1 MAKGKKISKKQ
12 RRKRKLILFIVEI
25 IILIIVAGALYV
37 YSKLN
42 LFNRKELDQ
51 SKVGKNEVSK
61 ETQQTFE
68 GNTTIALFGLDNR
81 DQGVYD
87 TGNSDVIMVM
97 NINNDTKEVSLV
109 SVYRDTYLNI
119 AGEGEEEKFRKANA
133 AYSAG
138 GAEQAVTMLNRNLDL
153 DIDNYV
159 AFDFKSVA
167 EAIDILGGVEI
178 DIESQAEMDYLND
191 YISYTSE
198 YVGGSD
204 EMIDHLGKQT
214 LNGVQAVSYARIR
227 YTAGGDF
234 KRAERQRRVLNELI
248 KKAKD
253 ASLTEL
259 NELVSTIFPE
269 VSTDLTQK
277 DIISMM
283 PVMLKY
289 DMANSGGFPYDKT
302 TDTPS
307 KKIGSIVIPCDLES
321 NVIQLH
327 KQLFGTEDYQPSET
341 VQSYNDTIIDLAG
354 KTTKDSETDQFSD
367 QDDFFGNG
375 TQQNSN
381 NSGDGG
387 ADSSASDSQ

>member
-1 MAKGKKISKKQ
+1 MARGKKVSKRQ

-42 LFNRKELDQ
+42 LLNKKELDQ
-51 SKVGKNEVSK
+51 SKVGKNQVSE
-61 ETQQTFE
+61 ETEQTFE

-81 DQGVYD
+81 EQGVYD
-87 TGNSDVIMVM
+87 TGNSDVIMIM

-133 AYSAG
+133 AYAAG

-159 AFDFKSVA
+159 AFDFKSFA
-167 EAIDILGGVEI
+167 EAIDILGVVEI

-204 EMIDHLGKQT
+204 ETVDHLGKQT

-227 YTAGGDF
+227 YTAGDDY
-234 KRAERQRRVLNELI
+234 KRAERQRRVLTEMI
-248 KKAKD
+248 KKAKS
-253 ASLTEL
+253 ASLPEL
-259 NELVSTIFPE
+259 NSLINTVFPQI
-269 VSTDLTQK
+269 STDLDKK
-277 DIISMM
+277 DIILSLIHISE
-283 PVMLKY
+283 PTR
-289 DMANSGGFPYDKT
+289 PY
-302 TDTPS
+302 
-307 KKIGSIVIPCDLES
+307 
-321 NVIQLH
+321 
-327 KQLFGTEDYQPSET
+327 
-341 VQSYNDTIIDLAG
+341 
-354 KTTKDSETDQFSD
+354 
-367 QDDFFGNG
+367 
-375 TQQNSN
+375 
-381 NSGDGG
+381 
-387 ADSSASDSQ
+387 

>member
-42 LFNRKELDQ
+42 LINRKELDQ

-61 ETQQTFE
+61 ETQQTFN

-97 NINNDTKEVSLV
+97 NINNDTREVSLV

-138 GAEQAVTMLNRNLDL
+138 GAEQTVTMLNRNLDL

-259 NELVSTIFPE
+259 NELVNTIFPE

-341 VQSYNDTIIDLAG
+341 VQSYNDTIIDLTG

>member
-1 MAKGKKISKKQ
+1 MARGKKVSKRQ

-42 LFNRKELDQ
+42 LLNKKELDQ
-51 SKVGKNEVSK
+51 SKVGKNEVSE
-61 ETQQTFE
+61 ETEQTFK

-81 DQGVYD
+81 EQGVYD
-87 TGNSDVIMVM
+87 TGNSDVIMIM

-133 AYSAG
+133 AYAAG

-204 EMIDHLGKQT
+204 ETVDHLGKQT
-214 LNGVQAVSYARIR
+214 LNCVQAVSYARIR
-227 YTAGGDF
+227 YTTGGDF
-234 KRAERQRRVLNELI
+234 KRSERQRRVLNELI
-248 KKAKD
+248 KKAKS

-259 NELVSTIFPE
+259 NELVNTIFPE

-327 KQLFGTEDYQPSET
+327 KQLFGTEDYQPSEK
-341 VQSYNDTIIDLAG
+341 VQSYNDTIIDLTG
-354 KTTKDSETDQFSD
+354 KTTKDLETDQFSD

-375 TQQNSN
+375 IQQNAN
-381 NSGDGG
+381 DSGDGG
-387 ADSSASDSQ
+387 ADNSAGDSQ

>member
-97 NINNDTKEVSLV
+97 NINNETREVSLV

-227 YTAGGDF
+227 YTADGDF
-234 KRAERQRRVLNELI
+234 ERAERQRRVLNELI

-341 VQSYNDTIIDLAG
+341 VQSYNDTIIDLTG

>member
-234 KRAERQRRVLNELI
+234 KRAERQRTVISKTFEKA
-248 KKAKD
+248 KKANLSKITQIMD
-253 ASLTEL
+253 T
-259 NELVSTIFPE
+259 VFPE
-269 VSTDLTQK
+269 IKTDLSSTEMMK
-277 DIISMM
+277 IVRIAMGYDISQS
-283 PVMLKY
+283 V
-289 DMANSGGFPYDKT
+289 GFPFDRT
-302 TDTPS
+302 TDTLG
-307 KKIGSIVIPCDLES
+307 KKGSCVIPCDLES
-321 NVIQLH
+321 NVIKLHQL
-327 KQLFGTEDYQPSET
+327 LYNDTEYTPSEK
-341 VQSYNDTIIDLAG
+341 VQSYSEYIIDSTGFTQKSAERDEFSLP
-354 KTTKDSETDQFSD
+354 ETDTGTD
-367 QDDFFGNG
+367 GTDDSAEDATDSG
-375 TQQNSN
+375 TEQ
-381 NSGDGG
+381 
-387 ADSSASDSQ
+387 

>member
-1 MAKGKKISKKQ
+1 MARGKKVSKRQ

-42 LFNRKELDQ
+42 LLNKKELDQ
-51 SKVGKNEVSK
+51 SKVGKNQVSE
-61 ETQQTFE
+61 ETEQTFE

-81 DQGVYD
+81 EQGVYD
-87 TGNSDVIMVM
+87 TGNSDVIMIM

-133 AYSAG
+133 AYAAG

-204 EMIDHLGKQT
+204 ETVDHLGKQT

-227 YTAGGDF
+227 YTTGGDF

-248 KKAKD
+248 KKAKS

-259 NELVSTIFPE
+259 NELVNTIFPE

-283 PVMLKY
+283 LVMLKY

-302 TDTPS
+302 TDTSS

-327 KQLFGTEDYQPSET
+327 KQLFGTEDYQPSEK
-341 VQSYNDTIIDLAG
+341 VQSYNDTIIDLTG
-354 KTTKDSETDQFSD
+354 MTTKDSETDQFSD

-375 TQQNSN
+375 IQQNTN
-381 NSGDGG
+381 DSGDGG
-387 ADSSASDSQ
+387 ADNSAGDSQ

>member
-42 LFNRKELDQ
+42 LINRKELDQ

-97 NINNDTKEVSLV
+97 NINNDTREVSLV

-259 NELVSTIFPE
+259 NELVNTIFPE

-341 VQSYNDTIIDLAG
+341 VQSYNDTIIDLTG

>member
-97 NINNDTKEVSLV
+97 NINNDTREVSLV

-259 NELVSTIFPE
+259 NELVNTIFPE

-341 VQSYNDTIIDLAG
+341 VQSYNDTIIDLTG

>member
-289 DMANSGGFPYDKT
+289 DMANSGGFPYSKDT
-302 TDTPS
+302 FTPS
-307 KKIGSIVIPCDLES
+307 KSIGSVVAPCDLES
-321 NVIQLH
+321 NVIELH
-327 KQLFGTEDYQPSET
+327 KRLYGTDNYTPSET
-341 VQSYNDTIIDLAG
+341 VKKY
-354 KTTKDSETDQFSD
+354 SEHIVDVSGYTAEWKADNRFSG
-367 QDDFFGNG
+367 QDEFFGNG
-375 TQQNSN
+375 TQTTDDG
-381 NSGDGG
+381 SGSTEDTTE
-387 ADSSASDSQ
+387 